1 MKNNIDW
8 ITTSCWILL
17 IVCLVWLLSS
27 KPTQQVTNHPTFNT
41 PYDVV
46 SIQLTD
52 SIYDMCMDKRVNILR
67 TGNINIYQPCS
78 LDTNRLH
85 INYHK

>member
-8 ITTSCWILL
+8 ISTICWPVMLGSMF
-17 IVCLVWLLSS
+17 WLMCS
-27 KPTQQVTNHPTFNT
+27 KQVTDHPTFNT

-52 SIYDMCMDKRVNILR
+52 SIYDLCFDKRFQTLKSSE
-67 TGNINIYQPCS
+67 TINIYQPCS
-78 LDTNRLH
+78 LDTNRLY